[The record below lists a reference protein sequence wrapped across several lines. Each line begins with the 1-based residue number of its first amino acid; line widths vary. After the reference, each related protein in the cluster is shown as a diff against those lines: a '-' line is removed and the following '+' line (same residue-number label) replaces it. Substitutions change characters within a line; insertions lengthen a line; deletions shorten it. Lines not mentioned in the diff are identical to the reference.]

1 LRQFVQILVNHFNKL
16 KLKMLLAIVLLLA
29 LAGIWLVNID
39 SGTAPIETGS
49 VKPQS
54 RQDSYIEPQPAQ
66 NITADHDVANSENPV
81 ATSVGNEGQLVV
93 IPRPDWTL
101 DNNLLTHFSQ
111 LALAAKQGDN
121 IAAYIMG
128 MNLRNCY
135 FVPEDDAE
143 LAERL
148 QQAYQFNDNGVAVAE
163 NAGRYDFCLGVD
175 KQQRNQFYA
184 YLAMAA
190 GNGYVPAQEAIAL
203 ITPEQYMHAAGYAK
217 LERND
222 YVAKRSSF
230 VQQQVD
236 FLSSAAQHG
245 SIRALIKLS
254 QLHYAQT
261 AGEDG
266 RLQAYAF
273 NQMIME
279 LTDDTGLYNR
289 YNCFQ
294 QRAQSVFT
302 PEEIEQAMAM
312 SYQWL
317 NIIRANGTL
326 YLHNDE

>member
-1 LRQFVQILVNHFNKL
+1 MRIT
-16 KLKMLLAIVLLLA
+16 LLA
-29 LAGIWLVNID
+29 LLFIVVSAFWW
-39 SGTAPIETGS
+39 TGKDIATGSFDAEKIS
-49 VKPQS
+49 VKPLQNKPVGEHITPVP
-54 RQDSYIEPQPAQ
+54 DSSVNEPGSEKGS
-66 NITADHDVANSENPV
+66 VAAKSD
-81 ATSVGNEGQLVV
+81 GQLVV
-93 IPRPDWTL
+93 MPRPDWML
-101 DNNLLTHFSQ
+101 DGKLLAQ
-111 LALAAKQGDN
+111 VERLAQAAKQGDN
-121 IAAYIMG
+121 EAAYILG
-128 MNLRNCY
+128 MNLHNCY
-135 FVPEDDAE
+135 FVPENDTN

-148 QQAYQFNDNGVAVAE
+148 EQAYQFNDHGVAAAE
-163 NAGRYDFCLGVD
+163 NAERYEFCLGVN

-261 AGEDG
+261 VGEDG

-273 NQMIME
+273 NQMIMV
-279 LTDDTGLYNR
+279 LTDDTELYNR
-289 YNCFQ
+289 YNWFQ

-302 PEEIEQAMAM
+302 PEEIDRAMVMAE
-312 SYQWL
+312 QWL
-317 NIIRANGTL
+317 STIKANGTL
-326 YLHNDE
+326 YLHKDQE